1 MNDGPVIPPAIA
13 DDELLARF
21 VLFSGWVRSDR
32 TLRPDAFIPFP
43 WPNLSV
49 TRHLE
54 LSKDELWTIG
64 QHIADNRPSKLYG
77 RADLQVL
84 TILEQSLR
92 VVRPRHL
99 AITQTSLAGHRTNRR
114 RRSSLC
120 ESRLPP
126 RFFQDLRLVNSTGLD
141 SDRTGG

>member
-32 TLRPDAFIPFP
+32 TMRPDAFIPFP

-92 VVRPRHL
+92 VVPTPTPRNHANIAGWPSDKPSQKTIALRIAAAATFLPRP
-99 AITQTSLAGHRTNRR
+99 
-114 RRSSLC
+114 
-120 ESRLPP
+120 
-126 RFFQDLRLVNSTGLD
+126 
-141 SDRTGG
+141 